1 MKWRSS
7 TILYSPVFKPVIFI
21 LILILIL
28 PLIIYLAGKKQDI
41 RPRALGGLINFSLS
55 PSVSGFKVND
65 KFEVLISGSVP
76 NNRIRVSGID
86 VTVLYEKNRLE
97 VLDMSPA
104 VSASDANI
112 PFTDLVTLTS
122 GGYFDDKFNYLRVSE
137 VARKNTQN
145 LPSGTFPIAKVTF
158 LAKSKGEA
166 AVKFPDGNKYLQAVG
181 IETTE

>member
-1 MKWRSS
+1 MKLRSS
-7 TILYSPVFKPVIFI
+7 TILSSPVYKPVLFI

-55 PSVSGFKVND
+55 PSDSSFKVND
-65 KFEVLISGSVP
+65 RFEILISGSVSD
-76 NNRIRVSGID
+76 NRVRVSGVD
-86 VTVLYEKNRLE
+86 VTVLYDKNALE

-104 VSASDANI
+104 VSGSDANI

-122 GGYFDDKFNYLRVSE
+122 GGNFDGKFNYLRISE

-145 LPSGTFPIAKVTF
+145 LPSGTFSIAKVTF
-158 LAKSKGEA
+158 LAKSKGGA
-166 AVKFPDGNKYLQAVG
+166 AVKFPDDNKYLQAVG
-181 IETTE
+181 VETN